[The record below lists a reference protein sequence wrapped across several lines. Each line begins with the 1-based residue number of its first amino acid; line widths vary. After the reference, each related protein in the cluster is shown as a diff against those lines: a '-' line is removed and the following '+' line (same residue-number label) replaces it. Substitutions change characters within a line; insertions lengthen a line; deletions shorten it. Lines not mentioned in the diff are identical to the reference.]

1 MKHIKIWEKF
11 KDLQIP
17 EEGMEILSE
26 VSDIF
31 SRLDDEFGMNMDFHL
46 TELEEGIKGGSDVK
60 FSEWL
65 GYKTWDLSGN
75 KTDEGSLWWKLRGEV
90 PKYIFTIEGE
100 NKYTQVDQIISIS
113 KLLESL
119 IVLSN
124 NLLGLELVKYQTM
137 NSFGDNHISIWS
149 EKFALEQEGKLSGK
163 NPKISWLCNTIST
176 GPNKKVSLDWRV
188 GSIKNA
194 KTQGVKFRI
203 NLAI

>member
-11 KDLQIP
+11 RDSQIP
-17 EEGMEILSE
+17 EEGLEILSE

-31 SRLDDEFGMNMDFHL
+31 SRLDDDFGMNMDFHL
-46 TELEEGIKGGSDVK
+46 TELEEGVEGGSGLV

-65 GYKTWDLSGN
+65 EYRTWDISGN
-75 KTDEGSLWWKLRGEV
+75 KTDDGSLWWKLDGGV

-100 NKYTQVDQIISIS
+100 NRYTQVNQIISIS

-124 NLLGLELVKYQTM
+124 NHLGLELVKGQTM
-137 NSFGDNHISIWS
+137 NSFGDNHISIWN
-149 EKFALEQEGKLSGK
+149 EKFALSGT
-163 NPKISWLCNTIST
+163 NPPFSWLCDIIST
-176 GPNKKVSLDWRV
+176 GHNRKMSLDWRV
-188 GSIKNA
+188 GNLNKNT

-203 NLAI
+203 DLSIK